1 MVFSNDQFWGHRYLM
16 QTYVT
21 FLLPR
26 AIMTKLTT
34 KMINTPC
41 VSGRNIEKVVASLE
55 EVSEVIFQWFRDNQ
69 LNGLDV
75 KCM

>member
-16 QTYVT
+16 QIYVT

-26 AIMTKLTT
+26 AIMTQLTT
-34 KMINTPC
+34 QMINTPYIC
-41 VSGRNIEKVVASLE
+41 GRNIEKVVASLE
-55 EVSEVIFQWFRDNQ
+55 EVTEIIFQWFRDNQ
-69 LNGLDV
+69 LNGLNV